1 MDMDNMEINGI
12 WIYMEMDIQMDEY
25 FKEAEVNH
33 GKQHVKNLVH
43 MTLKKICHLT
53 VFVVF

>member
-1 MDMDNMEINGI
+1 MDNMEINGI

-33 GKQHVKNLVH
+33 GK
-43 MTLKKICHLT
+43 
-53 VFVVF
+53 